1 MRQAYVDAGVF
12 DDLPDGAT
20 RSRLPL
26 RSSNTMK
33 DRKSVVPGLIRYLQK
48 ILQAERSINW
58 PRRPS
63 SFVDAPV
70 VDLSVAPGAAPAPA
84 GDLGGSSAAAAA
96 AAAAPADDG
105 TLYNTDEED

>member
-1 MRQAYVDAGVF
+1 
-12 DDLPDGAT
+12 
-20 RSRLPL
+20 
-26 RSSNTMK
+26 MK
-33 DRKSVVPGLIRYLQK
+33 DRKFDVPGLTRYLQK
-48 ILQAERSINW
+48 IMTTERSINW

-84 GDLGGSSAAAAA
+84 GDLGGSF
-96 AAAAPADDG
+96 AAAPADDG